1 MDENIV
7 ITSKSNQLKNLLS
20 SAIVAGDF
28 KVGARIPS
36 EHELCRTYQIS
47 RSIVREVLSA
57 FVHEGLI
64 YRLQGKGTFVAQS
77 SLIADRVTKK
87 IKTIGMALA
96 NNELFRYPAFAEV
109 LSGISKVAEEYNYLI
124 QQTTTNFKSRE
135 KNFYYLN
142 ALVGKRVEGLV
153 IYDLAIEDK
162 ELLRLKEKRV
172 PFVLIDRHVPEE
184 DLNCILVDYREGF
197 YKAVKYLFN
206 LGHRRM
212 ALILGWLGYR
222 IDREKVESYRRA
234 LKDCGLKYNQDFV
247 VEISTRFGEGERV
260 KRIHNLLDLKASPTA
275 IMTSSDEIAV
285 NVAKMIKNRGLKIPE
300 DISFL
305 IFADSSINKAME
317 PPMTSVAVP
326 FGQIGELAGKM
337 LINLIEAEG
346 KKLPC
351 NQVIVKPELIIRESC
366 RRIKLV

>member
-142 ALVGKRVEGLV
+142 HYCPTVE
-153 IYDLAIEDK
+153 
-162 ELLRLKEKRV
+162 
-172 PFVLIDRHVPEE
+172 F
-184 DLNCILVDYREGF
+184 
-197 YKAVKYLFN
+197 
-206 LGHRRM
+206 
-212 ALILGWLGYR
+212 
-222 IDREKVESYRRA
+222 
-234 LKDCGLKYNQDFV
+234 
-247 VEISTRFGEGERV
+247 
-260 KRIHNLLDLKASPTA
+260 
-275 IMTSSDEIAV
+275 
-285 NVAKMIKNRGLKIPE
+285 IK
-300 DISFL
+300 
-305 IFADSSINKAME
+305 
-317 PPMTSVAVP
+317 T
-326 FGQIGELAGKM
+326 
-337 LINLIEAEG
+337 
-346 KKLPC
+346 
-351 NQVIVKPELIIRESC
+351 
-366 RRIKLV
+366 